1 MKRLVYASHNNSN
14 NRIYYNLFSAES
26 VNPQEIN
33 LTKTEENFSLVKDG
47 NLCHGEEEQRD
58 VQQPIDDADIT
69 AEIIIPPGGKTFIVI
84 ICTAV

>member
-1 MKRLVYASHNNSN
+1 M
-14 NRIYYNLFSAES
+14 FSAEG

-33 LTKTEENFSLVKDG
+33 LSKTEENFSLIKDE

-58 VQQPIDDADIT
+58 VRQPVDNTDIT
-69 AEIIIPPGGKTFIVI
+69 EEIVIPPGGKTFIVI